1 MLKIKSEKTPRGF
14 NNVNLKCK
22 YGMPF
27 YIRQSS
33 GDMEDVWLGIVAT
46 EPQGTTRG
54 GAAYNAIGQEVY
66 SILIDDKVFK
76 EIKKAIRLAR
86 RSK

>member
-1 MLKIKSEKTPRGF
+1 MKITKTERNF
-14 NNVNLKCK
+14 NNVDLKCK

-33 GDMEDVWLGIVAT
+33 GDVNDVWLGIVAT

-66 SILIDDKVFK
+66 SILIDDKVWK
-76 EIKKAIRLAR
+76 AIKKARRLAR
-86 RSK
+86 RAK

>member
-1 MLKIKSEKTPRGF
+1 MKISKTERGF
-14 NNVNLKCK
+14 NNIDLKCK

-33 GDMEDVWLGIVAT
+33 GNMNDVWLGIIAT
-46 EPQGTTRG
+46 EPEGTTRG
-54 GAAYNAIGQEVY
+54 GSSYNAIGQEVY

-76 EIKKAIRLAR
+76 EIKKARKLAR
-86 RSK
+86 KRI

>member
-1 MLKIKSEKTPRGF
+1 METKKTARGF
-14 NNVNLKCK
+14 NTIDLKCK

-33 GDMEDVWLGIVAT
+33 GDSKDVWLSIVAT

-66 SILIDDKVFK
+66 TILIDDKVWK
-76 EIKKAIRLAR
+76 EIKKARRLAR
-86 RSK
+86 RLR

>member
-1 MLKIKSEKTPRGF
+1 MKGTKTERCF
-14 NNVNLKCK
+14 NEIDLKCK

-33 GDMEDVWLGIVAT
+33 GDVSDVWLGIVAT

-66 SILIDDKVFK
+66 TILIDDKVWK
-76 EIKKAIRLAR
+76 AIKKARRLAR
-86 RSK
+86 RAK

>member
-1 MLKIKSEKTPRGF
+1 MKMKATKTQRGF
-14 NNVNLKCK
+14 NNIELKCK

-33 GDMEDVWLGIVAT
+33 GDMSDVWLGIEAT
-46 EPQGTTRG
+46 EPEGTTRG
-54 GAAYNAIGQEVY
+54 GAAYNAIGEKVY

-76 EIKKAIRLAR
+76 EIVKARKLAR
-86 RSK
+86 GK